1 MLAFCAGVPCP
12 EVACAITH
20 GPIAPATIISA
31 PIVEKT
37 RISICKP
44 SSKNRCFTT
53 LRTAADNNQLCYNRP
68 SARTP
73 VSRLR
78 ISVVQ
83 YLNTTPLVRGFTRGP
98 LQGKYDLSFTVP
110 SQCAEE
116 LRTGAADVAI
126 IPAIEYQ
133 RIPNLVILPDL
144 SIASKERVRSLL
156 IVSKSPI
163 REARHIALDSSSR
176 STQALTKIL
185 CDARWLIA
193 PEFLEAAPDLSA
205 MLAASDA
212 ALLIGDP
219 ALRLAIAAEQHVTP
233 GRDGAFVCTGAQ
245 VGLPQFAKLFLYD
258 VVHEWWQLTERPAV
272 LAVWAARPEIATPE
286 VAADFSASLA
296 YGLAH
301 LPEICAEASG
311 ELRLPEKE
319 LSLYLRTNIDYS
331 LDAENLKGLNEYFA
345 HAARL
350 NLIPKLNPLAILSS
364 PDIPAPSAA
373 SAKRSA

>member
-1 MLAFCAGVPCP
+1 MRFNIL
-12 EVACAITH
+12 
-20 GPIAPATIISA
+20 
-31 PIVEKT
+31 
-37 RISICKP
+37 KP
-44 SSKNRCFTT
+44 SNRNRCFTT
-53 LRTAADNNQLCYNRP
+53 LRTAADNNQLCYNRL
-68 SARTP
+68 SARAL
-73 VSRLR
+73 VLNRLR

-83 YLNTTPLVRGFTRGP
+83 YLNTAPLVRGFTHGP

-163 REARHIALDSSSR
+163 REARRIALDQSSR

-193 PEFLEAAPDLSA
+193 PEFSEAAPDLAS

-219 ALRLAIAAEQHVTP
+219 ALRLAITAEEHVTP
-233 GRDGAFVCTGAQ
+233 GRDGALVCTGAQ
-245 VGLPQFAKLFLYD
+245 VGLSQFAKLYLYD

-272 LAVWAARPEIATPE
+272 LAVWAARMEVATPE
-286 VAADFSASLA
+286 LAADFTASLA

-301 LPEICAEASG
+301 LPEICAEASR
-311 ELRLPEKE
+311 ELKLPEKE

-331 LDAENLKGLNEYFA
+331 LDKENLKGLAEYFA
-345 HAARL
+345 RAARL
-350 NLIPKLNPLAILSS
+350 GLIPQLAPISIAATKSS
-364 PDIPAPSAA
+364 PARSISLESASHPA
-373 SAKRSA
+373 SA

>member
-1 MLAFCAGVPCP
+1 MN
-12 EVACAITH
+12 
-20 GPIAPATIISA
+20 
-31 PIVEKT
+31 K
-37 RISICKP
+37 
-44 SSKNRCFTT
+44 
-53 LRTAADNNQLCYNRP
+53 
-68 SARTP
+68 
-73 VSRLR
+73 LR

-83 YLNTTPLVRGFTRGP
+83 YLNTAPLVRGFTHGP

-133 RIPNLVILPDL
+133 RIPDLVVLPDL

-163 REARHIALDSSSR
+163 REARSIALDHSSR

-185 CDARWLIA
+185 CDSRWLIA
-193 PEFLEAAPDLSA
+193 PEFFEAAPDLA
-205 MLAASDA
+205 TMLANADA

-219 ALRLAIAAEQHVTP
+219 ALRLAIGAEQHVTP
-233 GRDGAFVCTGAQ
+233 GRDGALVCTGGQ
-245 VGLPQFAKLFLYD
+245 VGLPQFAKLYLYD
-258 VVHEWWQLTERPAV
+258 AVHEWWQLTERPAV
-272 LAVWAARPEIATPE
+272 LALWAARPEIATPE
-286 VAADFSASLA
+286 VAADFTASLA

-301 LPEICAEASG
+301 LPEICAEAAR
-311 ELRLPEKE
+311 ELQLPEKE

-331 LDAENLKGLNEYFA
+331 LDAENLKGLTEYFA
-345 HAARL
+345 QAARL
-350 NLIPKLNPLAILSS
+350 GLIPKLNALAILSS
-364 PDIPAPSAA
+364 PTIPASSAAPA

>member
-1 MLAFCAGVPCP
+1 LN
-12 EVACAITH
+12 
-20 GPIAPATIISA
+20 
-31 PIVEKT
+31 K
-37 RISICKP
+37 
-44 SSKNRCFTT
+44 
-53 LRTAADNNQLCYNRP
+53 
-68 SARTP
+68 
-73 VSRLR
+73 LR

-83 YLNTTPLVRGFTRGP
+83 YLNTAPLVRGFTHGP

-133 RIPNLVILPDL
+133 RIPDLVVLPDL

-163 REARHIALDSSSR
+163 REARSIALDHSSR

-185 CDARWLIA
+185 CDSRWLIA
-193 PEFLEAAPDLSA
+193 PEFFEAAPDLA
-205 MLAASDA
+205 TMLANADA

-219 ALRLAIAAEQHVTP
+219 ALRLAIGAEQHVTP
-233 GRDGAFVCTGAQ
+233 GRDGALVCTGGQ
-245 VGLPQFAKLFLYD
+245 VGLPQFAKLYLYD
-258 VVHEWWQLTERPAV
+258 AVHEWWQLTERPAV
-272 LAVWAARPEIATPE
+272 LALWAARPEIATPE
-286 VAADFSASLA
+286 VAADFTASLA

-301 LPEICAEASG
+301 LPEICAEAAR
-311 ELRLPEKE
+311 ELQLPEKE

-331 LDAENLKGLNEYFA
+331 LDAENLKGLTEYFA
-345 HAARL
+345 QAARL
-350 NLIPKLNPLAILSS
+350 GLIPKLNALAILSS
-364 PDIPAPSAA
+364 PNIPASSAAPA